1 MRDSPVVSAA
11 NSASLRVDATSSA
24 STKISTVAQRGR
36 WFTEEVHPYDGE
48 LKAYLRRA
56 YPSVSDVDDVVQ
68 ESYLRIWKA
77 AAREPIQSAKAFL
90 YLVARR
96 VALNLVRKNRNA
108 PFDAYGGTE
117 ASRVID
123 EKPDACESAIL
134 HERIDLLADALMSL
148 PPRCRE
154 IVILNKVK
162 GITQREVADRLGIS
176 ERTVEVHVRAGVA
189 RCNTYLRDHGLKNY
203 RGDEA

>member
-1 MRDSPVVSAA
+1 VSTT
-11 NSASLRVDATSSA
+11 NSASLNVEATSSA
-24 STKISTVAQRGR
+24 ATKASHVVQQSR

-77 AAREPIQSAKAFL
+77 AARAPIQSARAFL

-96 VALNLVRKNRNA
+96 VALNLVRKHRNA
-108 PFDAYGGTE
+108 PFDPYGEIE

-123 EKPDACESAIL
+123 EKPDASESAIVQ
-134 HERIDLLADALMSL
+134 ERIDLLADALMSL

-176 ERTVEVHVRAGVA
+176 ERTVEVHVRTGVA
-189 RCNTYLRDHGLKNY
+189 RCNTYLREHGFKNY